1 MNAYGSLKEYK
12 KQIEVY
18 RAEIETMRHTLETL
32 NSDNMSHIVPRLQL
46 TSDAYNAAIAAQKKE
61 NS

>member
-1 MNAYGSLKEYK
+1 MQAYGQLKEYK
-12 KQIEVY
+12 KQIDSY

-46 TSDAYNAAIAAQKKE
+46 TSDQYNAAIAAQKKE
-61 NS
+61 NA